1 MSKSNNP
8 NGRPKG
14 SPNKATKEIREVLT
28 SAISNEIPHMVDCLE
43 RLRISDDKTYINAMA
58 KLIAF
63 VVPKPQCILSL
74 SHSSSQSKKKPK
86 ATPHRKALITIA
98 SITCSLLR

>member
-28 SAISNEIPHMVDCLE
+28 SAISNEIPHMVECLE
-43 RLRISDDKTYINAMA
+43 RLRTSDDKTYINAMA

-63 VVPKPQCILSL
+63 VVPKPQEIELKSDQL
-74 SHSSSQSKKKPK
+74 P
-86 ATPHRKALITIA
+86 AEITFNVIENK
-98 SITCSLLR
+98 

>member
-63 VVPKPQCILSL
+63 VVPKPQEIELKSDQL
-74 SHSSSQSKKKPK
+74 P
-86 ATPHRKALITIA
+86 AEITFNVIENK
-98 SITCSLLR
+98 

>member
-28 SAISNEIPHMVDCLE
+28 SAISNEIPHMVECLE
-43 RLRISDDKTYINAMA
+43 RLRTSDDKTYINAMA

-63 VVPKPQCILSL
+63 VVPKPQEIELKSDQL
-74 SHSSSQSKKKPK
+74 PAEITFNVIEKK
-86 ATPHRKALITIA
+86 
-98 SITCSLLR
+98 